1 MMHLMNGQPPAI
13 ANRQYKSTI
22 FAMLFQE
29 KKRLLELY
37 NALNGTHYTDPDL
50 LEVNTL
56 ENAIYLGM
64 QNDLSFLIDSRMYL
78 YEHQSTL
85 NPNMPLRFLFYV
97 TDLYSSLTRDA
108 NLYGTKRISIPQPR
122 FLVFY
127 NGRQKMPDRMTVK
140 LSELYHKGE
149 APFEL
154 ELEATILNINVGCN
168 RELMDACKT
177 LADYARYT
185 QRVRDYAEEMPL
197 NQAVERAV
205 TECIREGILEEFL
218 RENRSEV
225 VHVSIYEYDAE
236 KHIRQEKEESWEEGF
251 QEGRESG
258 FRDGKEAGF
267 RDGQQKGRES
277 LLIQLVKHKLEKG
290 KTASEIAEDLEQ
302 EEPVIR
308 ELIGKLEHN

>member
-1 MMHLMNGQPPAI
+1 MMHPTNGQSPAI
-13 ANRQYKSTI
+13 ANRQYKPTI
-22 FAMLFQE
+22 FAMLFQD

-37 NALNGTHYTDPDL
+37 NALNGTHYTDPAL

-127 NGRQKMPDRMTVK
+127 NGSQKMPDRMTVK

-149 APFEL
+149 APF

-185 QRVRDYAEEMPL
+185 QLVRDYAEEMPL

-218 RENRSEV
+218 RENRS
-225 VHVSIYEYDAE
+225 
-236 KHIRQEKEESWEEGF
+236 
-251 QEGRESG
+251 
-258 FRDGKEAGF
+258 
-267 RDGQQKGRES
+267 
-277 LLIQLVKHKLEKG
+277 
-290 KTASEIAEDLEQ
+290 
-302 EEPVIR
+302 
-308 ELIGKLEHN
+308 

>member
-1 MMHLMNGQPPAI
+1 
-13 ANRQYKSTI
+13 
-22 FAMLFQE
+22 
-29 KKRLLELY
+29 
-37 NALNGTHYTDPDL
+37 
-50 LEVNTL
+50 
-56 ENAIYLGM
+56 
-64 QNDLSFLIDSRMYL
+64 
-78 YEHQSTL
+78 
-85 NPNMPLRFLFYV
+85 
-97 TDLYSSLTRDA
+97 
-108 NLYGTKRISIPQPR
+108 
-122 FLVFY
+122 
-127 NGRQKMPDRMTVK
+127 MPDRMTVK

-251 QEGRESG
+251 Q
-258 FRDGKEAGF
+258 
-267 RDGQQKGRES
+267 KGRES
-277 LLIQLVKHKLEKG
+277 LLIQLTKRELKKG
-290 KTASEIAEDLEQ
+290 KTVSEIAEDLAQ
-302 EEPVIR
+302 EEAVIR

>member
-1 MMHLMNGQPPAI
+1 MMHLTNGQSPAI

-22 FAMLFQE
+22 FAMLFQD

-37 NALNGTHYTDPDL
+37 NALNGTHYTDPAL

-127 NGRQKMPDRMTVK
+127 NGKQKMPDRMTVK
-140 LSELYHKGE
+140 LSELYHNGE
-149 APFEL
+149 SPFEL
-154 ELEATILNINVGCN
+154 ELEATVLNINVGCN
-168 RELMDACKT
+168 RELMDSCKT

-197 NQAVERAV
+197 DQAVERAV

-225 VHVSIYEYDAE
+225 VYTSIYEYDAE
-236 KHIRQEKEESWEEGF
+236 KHIRQEKEESWA
-251 QEGRESG
+251 EGRA
-258 FRDGKEAGF
+258 AGF
-267 RDGQQKGRES
+267 RDGQQEGRES
-277 LLIQLVKHKLEKG
+277 LLIQLTKHRLEKG
-290 KTASEIAEDLEQ
+290 KTVSEIAEDLEQ
-302 EEPVIR
+302 EETVIQ
-308 ELIGKLEHN
+308 ELIGKLKEN